1 MIKGRFGAKSC
12 LLSLLA
18 AVPVAGAG
26 ATTPHNVILFVPD
39 GLRAAI
45 IDPQTAPTLAR
56 LRDEG
61 VNFVNSHSL
70 FPTFTTANASAFATG
85 HGLGDTGDFSNTI
98 YTGVAFGG
106 SVTPFLEN
114 DQTLRELNMHL
125 GGNYLHETPI
135 VTAAR
140 NQGGASTAVIG
151 KLGPVAIFDG
161 AALRGQEGLVIDDA
175 TGIPGKG
182 VPLSQE
188 WLKIIEAAKLQAK
201 AVGRGEN
208 GNTGDAQHPGTW
220 VANLAQQQYFLEQT
234 IKVVLPKFK
243 EANEPFVL
251 VYWSRDPDGSQ
262 HNQGDGSI
270 NGPTSLSAIRAV
282 DSALAAIE
290 QSLKSLGLYDSTDI
304 IVSADHGFSTI
315 DKSSRTSP
323 AAAGSYADTR
333 EKELPPGFLAMDLTA
348 ALRKSDS
355 TLQLYDPDDD
365 NKQVDLKTGHPG
377 LGNGVIASDPKQP
390 QVIIAAN
397 GGSDLIYIPAAVG
410 DKRAHELGTQLV
422 QALLEQ
428 DYVSGLF
435 VNEKRIGK
443 QAGALSMTDIG
454 LIGAAL
460 TPVPAIVV
468 NFRSFVSDCQRT
480 PVLCAREI
488 ADTRLQ
494 GGQGMHG
501 SFSRADTWNFMAA
514 RGPDFRPAYVD
525 SMPASN
531 ADIGMTIAHLL
542 GIQPGTGKLS
552 GRVLQ
557 ESLREG
563 GKSADVCT
571 QTLKSQPAANGLATI
586 LKTQRVGSNVY
597 FDVAGFSGRTVGLE
611 D

>member
-26 ATTPHNVILFVPD
+26 ATTSHNVILFVPD

-140 NQGGASTAVIG
+140 NQGSASTAVIG

-175 TGIPGKG
+175 TGTPGKG
-182 VPLSQE
+182 VPLPQE

-208 GNTGDAQHPGTW
+208 GNAGDAQHPGTW

-243 EANEPFVL
+243 EANAPFVL

-377 LGNGVIASDPKQP
+377 LGNGVIASDPKKP

-443 QAGALSMTDIG
+443 QAGALSMSDIG

-514 RGPDFRPAYVD
+514 RGPDFRQAYVD

-563 GKSADVCT
+563 GKSADVCR

>member
-1 MIKGRFGAKSC
+1 
-12 LLSLLA
+12 
-18 AVPVAGAG
+18 
-26 ATTPHNVILFVPD
+26 
-39 GLRAAI
+39 
-45 IDPQTAPTLAR
+45 
-56 LRDEG
+56 
-61 VNFVNSHSL
+61 
-70 FPTFTTANASAFATG
+70 
-85 HGLGDTGDFSNTI
+85 
-98 YTGVAFGG
+98 
-106 SVTPFLEN
+106 
-114 DQTLRELNMHL
+114 
-125 GGNYLHETPI
+125 
-135 VTAAR
+135 
-140 NQGGASTAVIG
+140 
-151 KLGPVAIFDG
+151 
-161 AALRGQEGLVIDDA
+161 
-175 TGIPGKG
+175 
-182 VPLSQE
+182 
-188 WLKIIEAAKLQAK
+188 
-201 AVGRGEN
+201 
-208 GNTGDAQHPGTW
+208 
-220 VANLAQQQYFLEQT
+220 
-234 IKVVLPKFK
+234 
-243 EANEPFVL
+243 
-251 VYWSRDPDGSQ
+251 
-262 HNQGDGSI
+262 
-270 NGPTSLSAIRAV
+270 
-282 DSALAAIE
+282 
-290 QSLKSLGLYDSTDI
+290 LKSLGLYDSTDI